1 MFGHAYF
8 GGRFFG
14 PRYYG
19 DGGEGT
25 PPEPPVQQ
33 EVRGVPTVPLRSKR
47 RREDEEGWHPPQE
60 TEAERVERVL
70 RQRRAL
76 GIVEEEP
83 QEPLQPAKP
92 QAVRRARADP
102 ALSRA
107 AELVPVSRSEPRAA
121 VSHDL
126 SPEQVEELRGLVALE
141 AQRRNDD
148 ALAVILLSLAAH

>member
-1 MFGHAYF
+1 MFGHRYF
-8 GGRFFG
+8 GARYFG
-14 PRYYG
+14 PKYFG
-19 DGGEGT
+19 DGGDIVVE
-25 PPEPPVQQ
+25 Q
-33 EVRGVPTVPLRSKR
+33 EESRAVPTWPLRGKR

-76 GIVEEEP
+76 GIAEEEP
-83 QEPLQPAKP
+83 QEPLKPAKP
-92 QAVRRARADP
+92 QAVRRGMADP

-121 VSHDL
+121 VSHDQEL